1 MASGDL
7 DGIKENRDFLIKQS
21 EMLQSVIKRMADNSL
36 EAKKFGIAAWT
47 AIVGFGF
54 SNRNKNLFILALVS
68 FALFGVLD
76 IYYLYMER
84 MFRKNFNRLVQ
95 IIGDYSS
102 SQDNQGQINFLIPIA
117 DSLPTE
123 PGVRNAFLR
132 HTKSPFL
139 RQIFSKD
146 SVLKSWA
153 NLPYLITFLITI
165 VLYFMP
171 LPALQLK

>member
-1 MASGDL
+1 MTNDDL
-7 DGIKENRDFLIKQS
+7 DKVKQERDFLIRQS
-21 EMLQSVIKRMADNSL
+21 EMLQAVIKRMADNSL

-54 SNRNKNLFILALVS
+54 SSGNKALFILAS
-68 FALFGVLD
+68 ICFALFGVLD

-84 MFRKNFNRLVQ
+84 SFRKNFNRLAR
-95 IIGDYSS
+95 IIGNYASS
-102 SQDNQGQINFLIPIA
+102 NDNQWVAEMKENQRNFLIP
-117 DSLPTE
+117 DL
-123 PGVRNAFLR
+123 
-132 HTKSPFL
+132 SPDFL

-165 VLYFMP
+165 VLYFFIR
-171 LPALQLK
+171 LPVPSK